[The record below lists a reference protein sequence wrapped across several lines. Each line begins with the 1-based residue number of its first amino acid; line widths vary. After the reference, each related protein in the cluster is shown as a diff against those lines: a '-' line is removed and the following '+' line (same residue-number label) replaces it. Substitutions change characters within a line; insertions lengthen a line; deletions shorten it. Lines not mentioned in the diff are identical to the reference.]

1 MLRCCLILL
10 PLPLLLPLLPL
21 PLLLLSLCRAQRVG
35 ELGLTLPTFKTNPGM
50 LNCVRYSK
58 RPLSLKALAAF

>member
-10 PLPLLLPLLPL
+10 PLPL
-21 PLLLLSLCRAQRVG
+21 LLLLSLCRAQRVG

-50 LNCVRYSK
+50 LNCVRYSNC
-58 RPLSLKALAAF
+58 PLSLKALAAF